1 MALRA
6 TVYCGIAAR
15 YQAAPD
21 FGVAAQDI
29 PKDDDIVFE
38 SGIGDY
44 QGDMIWTD
52 ERTLTTGA
60 TEDLDLRGVL
70 ADVFGVSVAF
80 VEVVAVLIKSK
91 RNANNT
97 TNLTIGNG
105 TNPAPLGF
113 GAGTQSWI
121 LTPESAFL
129 VVNPKAGWP
138 IVAGT
143 GDILK
148 IANAAGASHV
158 YQIKVVGRLT

>member
-15 YQAAPD
+15 YTASPD
-21 FGVAAQDI
+21 FGIAAFDV

-38 SGIGDY
+38 SGVGDY
-44 QGDMIWTD
+44 QNDMIFTD

-70 ADVFGVSVAF
+70 ADVFGVNISF
-80 VEVVAVLIKSK
+80 IEVVAVMIRSK
-91 RNANNT
+91 KNAGNT
-97 TNLTIGNG
+97 TNLTVGNG

-113 GAGTQSWI
+113 TAGTQSWI
-121 LTPESAFL
+121 IPPEGAFL
-129 VVNPKAGWP
+129 VTNPKAGWT
-138 IVAGT
+138 ITAAT
-143 GDILK
+143 ADILK

-158 YQIKVVGRLT
+158 YQVKILGRLS